1 MAPADTTTR
10 VQLETA
16 VARVPGEASA
26 PRSPPMTAAGP
37 VAWLRANLFSSW
49 LSTAVTL
56 LLIYLIARFTIG
68 FVEWAFVNA
77 IWEVPNNQTQ
87 ACRELKGIGACWAV
101 VTEKHRFILFGTYPY
116 EEHWRPALVILLFV
130 ALYVVSAM
138 RRFWRKELVTVWAG
152 ALTLIGILMW
162 GGNTAPGLLPQPWEQ
177 LLALALLLGA
187 GFAYVRGWIGMV
199 WPTVALVYALL
210 AWVGPVLDMPY
221 VPQERWGGLPITL
234 ILATFGLAFAF
245 PLSIL
250 VALGRRS
257 SLPAIKTLCVLYVEL
272 IRGVPL
278 ISLLFMASVMFPLF
292 LPEGMNIDKLLRAQ
306 IAIILFAGAYLAEV
320 VRGGLQAL
328 PKGQYEAADAL
339 GLTYWQKTGLIVLPQ
354 ALRLV
359 IPPLVNTFIGFFK
372 DTSLV
377 LIIGIFDLLTAGKTA
392 IVEPAW
398 QGFGVEVYVF
408 VGVIYFMFC
417 FAMSRYSQNLEA
429 ELNRHRRR

>member
-1 MAPADTTTR
+1 MSDIT
-10 VQLETA
+10 LDTA
-16 VARVPGEASA
+16 VAKAPEAA
-26 PRSPPMTAAGP
+26 PRTPPLSQIGL
-37 VAWLRANLFSSW
+37 VGWLRANLFSSW
-49 LSTAVTL
+49 INTAVTL
-56 LLIYLIARFTIG
+56 LVLYFVVRWAIG
-68 FVEWAFVNA
+68 FIEWGIVNA
-77 IWEVPNNQTQ
+77 VWSVENNQTQ
-87 ACRELKGIGACWAV
+87 VCRDMKGTGACWAV
-101 VTEKHRFILFGTYPY
+101 IAEKHRFILFGTYPF
-116 EEHWRPALVILLFV
+116 EEHWRPALCVLLFIG
-130 ALYVVSAM
+130 LYVVSAM
-138 RRFWRKELVTVWAG
+138 RRFWRKELALVWIAV
-152 ALTLIGILMW
+152 LTLIGVLMW
-162 GGNTAPGLLPQPWEQ
+162 GGVFGL
-177 LLALALLLGA
+177 
-187 GFAYVRGWIGMV
+187 
-199 WPTVALVYALL
+199 
-210 AWVGPVLDMPY
+210 PY

-257 SLPAIKTLCVLYVEL
+257 SLPAIKALCVIYVEL

-306 IAIILFAGAYLAEV
+306 VAIILFAGAYLAEV

-339 GLTYWQKTGLIVLPQ
+339 GLSYWQKTGFIVLPQ

-398 QGFGVEVYVF
+398 QGFGVEVYLT
-408 VGVIYFMFC
+408 VGAIYFVFC
-417 FAMSRYSQNLEA
+417 FAMSKYSQSLEA
-429 ELNRHRRR
+429 ELNRHRKR